1 MYLNK
6 WYLQYGH
13 NENIYIITSL
23 GPMLYY
29 SQYTTH
35 GGNEYLYDVLEKN
48 VKYVDMHGK

>member
-23 GPMLYY
+23 GPIFY

-35 GGNEYLYDVLEKN
+35 GGNVY
-48 VKYVDMHGK
+48 